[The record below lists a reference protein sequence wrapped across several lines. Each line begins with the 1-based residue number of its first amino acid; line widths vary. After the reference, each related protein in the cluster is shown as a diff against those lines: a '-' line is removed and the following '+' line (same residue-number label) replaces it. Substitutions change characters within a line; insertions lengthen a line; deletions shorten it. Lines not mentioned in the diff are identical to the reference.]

1 MSPLRRRVSA
11 AKNSVPGSRFG
22 DWFDDCVGSMQF
34 GPDSL
39 HHPVLRNRK
48 SLRRLRIGRFCGD
61 FRGYRSALSVSGDPC
76 GLSGR
81 FLASRLC
88 IQKFR
93 SPRRGF
99 DESRLDP
106 DRRALH
112 FLDTKSNQ
120 IQGVMVD
127 IITEIRAASEASA
140 DSIRGLRTVG
150 SIPREH
156 RGVARHQCR
165 GANDLR
171 LLL

>member
-1 MSPLRRRVSA
+1 MS
-11 AKNSVPGSRFG
+11 N
-22 DWFDDCVGSMQF
+22 
-34 GPDSL
+34 
-39 HHPVLRNRK
+39 
-48 SLRRLRIGRFCGD
+48 GRSD
-61 FRGYRSALSVSGDPC
+61 I
-76 GLSGR
+76 
-81 FLASRLC
+81 LA
-88 IQKFR
+88 
-93 SPRRGF
+93 
-99 DESRLDP
+99 SRLDP

-150 SIPREH
+150 SIPRER

-171 LLL
+171 PLL